1 MFLNSHSIFKLGSL
15 LCMLIM
21 ISIPSYISTA
31 SYAQDNTTSNLTS
44 SSTSHSP
51 PGHNVLTAADNSTLC
66 VVVSN
71 NQELQAKLVA
81 KDIEDI
87 LRDGVSALEL
97 VANNLTPLKTPPN
110 EALLKSTIK
119 TLHGIP
125 QNAEEPERKL
135 AQDIISKYKIFEYI
149 SYVTPRGDVYFTE
162 PYSPAQTHLH
172 QVNFAYR
179 EHFRG
184 AIASKGPFLSNVITS
199 SSYGTPHAAVAVPVY
214 SQNSNRSL
222 IGVLTGGLNFT
233 YFDKSIRTLNLTDHN
248 HRIIL
253 ADHNGTAIVDS
264 LLHNNYPPKV
274 ESVASLQSFKNALE
288 GKSGSIVEPFNGTK
302 MLISYHPVK
311 AVQRSWVILLMKT
324 I

>member
-1 MFLNSHSIFKLGSL
+1 MFLNSHSVFKLGSL

-21 ISIPSYISTA
+21 ISIPSYTSTA
-31 SYAQDNTTSNLTS
+31 SYAQDNTTSNLS
-44 SSTSHSP
+44 SPRS
-51 PGHNVLTAADNSTLC
+51 HNVLAADNSTLS
-66 VVVSN
+66 VVISN
-71 NQELQAKLVA
+71 NQELQAKLIA
-81 KDIEDI
+81 NDIEDI

-97 VANNLTPLKTPPN
+97 VANNLTPLKNPPN

-125 QNAEEPERKL
+125 QNAEGPERKL

-149 SYVTPRGDVYFTE
+149 SYDTPRGDVYFAE

-172 QVNFAYR
+172 KVNFAYR

-184 AIASKGPFLSNVITS
+184 AIASKGPFLSNVIN
-199 SSYGTPHAAVAVPVY
+199 SYSYDTPHAAVAVPVY
-214 SQNSNRSL
+214 SQNSSRSL
-222 IGVLTGGLNFT
+222 IGVLVGGLNFT
-233 YFDKSIRTLNLTDHN
+233 YFDQSIRTLNLTDHN

-264 LLHNNYPPKV
+264 LLHNNYAPKV
-274 ESVASLQSFKNALE
+274 ESVASLQSFKSALE
-288 GKSGSIVEPFNGTK
+288 GKSGSIVEPFNGTN

-311 AVQRSWVILLMKT
+311 AVQRSWIILLMKT

>member
-1 MFLNSHSIFKLGSL
+1 L

-21 ISIPSYISTA
+21 ISIPSYTSTA

-44 SSTSHSP
+44 STSPSHSP
-51 PGHNVLTAADNSTLC
+51 HSPPPPSHNVLTADNSTLG

-71 NQELQAKLVA
+71 NQELQAKLIA

-97 VANNLTPLKTPPN
+97 VANNLTPMSTPPN
-110 EALLKSTIK
+110 EALLKSTLK

-149 SYVTPRGDVYFTE
+149 GYETPRGDIYFAE
-162 PYSPAQTHLH
+162 PYSPAQTHL
-172 QVNFAYR
+172 QKVNFAYR
-179 EHFRG
+179 EHFKG
-184 AIASKGPFLSNVITS
+184 AIASKGPFLSNVINS
-199 SSYGTPHAAVAVPVY
+199 FSYDTPHAAVAVPVY
-214 SQNSNRSL
+214 SQNSSRSL
-222 IGVLTGGLNFT
+222 IGVLVGGLNFT
-233 YFDKSIRTLNLTDHN
+233 YFDQSIRTLNLTDHN

-253 ADHNGTAIVDS
+253 ADHNGTVIVDS
-264 LLHNNYPPKV
+264 LLHNYYAPKV

-288 GKSGSIVEPFNGTK
+288 DKSGSMVEPFNGTK